1 MDEQAINT
9 EVVGVLMTLGDTYI
23 SKLPFEVWQ
32 YLMNHSNKSQIRMYD
47 RDKGIQEQD
56 ISKDA
61 RVLLTVLK
69 LQYFCDTPEEKEALI
84 SVLRKNENKKE

>member
-1 MDEQAINT
+1 MNEQSINT

-32 YLMNHSNKSQIRMYD
+32 YLMSHSDKSQIRMYD

-61 RVLLTVLK
+61 RVLLTILK
-69 LQYFCDTPEEKEALI
+69 LQYFCDTEEEKESL
-84 SVLRKNENKKE
+84 VQLLRDNEKKNS